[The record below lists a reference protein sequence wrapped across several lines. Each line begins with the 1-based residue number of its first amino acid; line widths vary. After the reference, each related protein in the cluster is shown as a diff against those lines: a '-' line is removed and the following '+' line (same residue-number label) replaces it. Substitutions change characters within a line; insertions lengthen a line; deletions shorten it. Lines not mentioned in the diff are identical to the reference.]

1 VIKPVQTL
9 FVAIALSV
17 ASLAPVLAQTPTVSQ
32 TIDTML
38 GDHTKYQAMIAALQ
52 AGVKNKDAAGVAAL
66 VSYPIVVKIHGKK
79 TAIKTAADF
88 TRNYDAIITPAVA
101 AVIEGQKYETLF
113 VNAQGIMFG
122 NGEVWING
130 ICKDTACSKSDA
142 KVITIQNG
150 PN

>member
-1 VIKPVQTL
+1 
-9 FVAIALSV
+9 
-17 ASLAPVLAQTPTVSQ
+17 
-32 TIDTML
+32 ML

-88 TRNYDAIITPAVA
+88 TKNYDAIVTPAVA